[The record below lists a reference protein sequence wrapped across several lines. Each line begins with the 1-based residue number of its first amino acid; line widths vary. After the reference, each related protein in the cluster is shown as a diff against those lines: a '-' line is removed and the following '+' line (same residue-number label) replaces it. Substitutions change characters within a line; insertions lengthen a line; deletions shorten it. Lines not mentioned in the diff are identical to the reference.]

1 MSNQMSGAAAPTPE
15 SALALLKGL
24 LPEQEQIVRTLD
36 RPVFV
41 AAGAGSGKTFTLTRR
56 IVWALC
62 PGSGEGG
69 APFLDSLDQALVIT
83 FTEKAAGEIKE
94 RVRKA
99 LREAGLAGEALK
111 VDSAWVSTIHHMCA
125 RILRAHALDLGLD
138 PNFAMIADQRA
149 TTMRAQALE
158 DALDE
163 LDGDEGLDALFA
175 EFGGGSGSGRDGV
188 TGLVTSLLNRAGSA
202 TEGLASLSFVD
213 AAADVSGVM
222 RAVLY
227 SYQAMCGNKIKD
239 ADELARCC
247 EERDALERFFALA
260 PGQRTAAAAADLL
273 EGIKGP
279 NGQKWRAKAVNDAYK
294 ETRAALDAA
303 RAEVALGRAVPL
315 QAPLMALARR
325 VQDNYDAAK
334 RAEGVLDNDDLL
346 QLTAR
351 AFRDHPAIAQ
361 EYAHKFRLVMVDEF
375 QDTNAQQVSM
385 VKSLSGE
392 GACHLTTVGDAQQ
405 AIYGFRGADV
415 SVFEEHGREVGEA
428 GTVRLAYNFRSDDAI
443 LRFVKRTCGDTGI
456 VPSFM
461 DLKPRENRA
470 SDFPAN
476 ACPRVVVELT
486 RAHRQGR
493 SVVAAA
499 ERTRVAAEQLA
510 DRLCRIQEQGVEP
523 RQMAVLMRSLSQA
536 PVYIDA
542 LRAVGLESVVVGGST
557 FASAPEVRVI
567 EELLRALASPQD
579 TKSGLF
585 GVLESDMFALDGNDL
600 LMLATRPQDVLDAPA
615 KRRINIGAR
624 PDAPD
629 FGDVAPSARLVRA
642 REVMGRA
649 WERVG
654 QLPVADVVLMCVRES
669 GWLDR
674 LEGRG
679 VAGRAVAANVL
690 AAIRHIRE
698 LAEESGLDAIRASE
712 EFSRW
717 LDVVKEGPASLSGEG
732 LNAVSL
738 MTAHAS
744 KGLEFDVV
752 AVVGCAGS
760 DRTPAAPRLLARRAG
775 DRELLTLAPAGFK
788 APDLGEDAPADEADC
803 VTPLDWRVLMEQ
815 QRRVD
820 EEREDG
826 RLLYVALTRAK
837 ECVILCL
844 NGTVKKDGALSPAM
858 SGRIAETL
866 FGETLSAGESRFGY
880 GGVAEGLVRVIDA
893 SPCEDGTV
901 FVDDGGSLLNTAET
915 LEGEVEAPRGADEGG
930 RVFKLYDLDAETRA
944 SLGLWR
950 PREGVFSYSAAHRVL
965 GQEGGPA
972 TLDEVL
978 ELPEPAL
985 AGAAE
990 LARAASYP
998 HGEEPARVRAERP
1011 RPLPVM
1017 EDEDLPAD
1025 TADADRATNLGSAF
1039 HELARYMVE
1048 TGAEPTAER
1057 VSLVADAYAVTRA
1070 DRGRLAAALGRWER
1084 SLIRAEA
1091 LSHACVRAEVP
1102 FFQAVSS
1109 PLGEDLEGA
1118 IDLLACD
1125 APGCGEA
1132 LLVDYKTGD
1141 HGVTYAQIRERHE
1154 MQARFYASVLL
1165 AQGFTSVTCAFVCV
1179 ELEDECGEPVVVR
1192 YTF

>member
-1 MSNQMSGAAAPTPE
+1 MSNTPAGAVPAPTQQ
-15 SALALLKGL
+15 SALDLLRGL

-99 LREAGLAGEALK
+99 LREAGLADEALK

-125 RILRAHALDLGLD
+125 RILRAHALDLGFD
-138 PNFAMIADQRA
+138 PSFAMIADQTA
-149 TTMRAQALE
+149 HAMRAQALE

-163 LDGDEGLDALFA
+163 LDGDPGLDALYA

-188 TGLVTSLLNRAGSA
+188 EGLVTSLLNRAGSA
-202 TEGLASLSFVD
+202 TDGLDSLAFVD

-239 ADELARCC
+239 EDELARCC
-247 EERDALERFFALA
+247 QERDALLRFFELA
-260 PGQRTAAAAADLL
+260 PGQHTAAAASELL
-273 EGIKGP
+273 DGIKGP

-303 RAEVALGRAVPL
+303 RSEVALGRAVPL
-315 QAPLMALARR
+315 QGPLMELARL
-325 VQDNYDAAK
+325 VQNNYDAAK
-334 RAEGVLDNDDLL
+334 RVGGVLDNDDLL

-351 AFRDHPAIAQ
+351 AFRDHPAIAE
-361 EYAHKFRLVMVDEF
+361 EYANKFRLVMVDEF

-392 GACHLTTVGDAQQ
+392 DACHLTTVGDAQQ

-415 SVFEEHGREVGEA
+415 SVFEDRGREVGES

-461 DLKPRENRA
+461 DLKPREARE
-470 SDFPAN
+470 SDFPEAE
-476 ACPRVVVELT
+476 CPRVVVELT
-486 RAHRQGR
+486 RAYREGR
-493 SVVAAA
+493 SVVPAA

-510 DRLCRIQEQGVEP
+510 DRLCRIREGGVEP

-536 PVYIDA
+536 PVYIEA
-542 LRAVGLESVVVGGST
+542 LRGVGIESVVVGGST
-557 FASAPEVRVI
+557 FASAREVRVV
-567 EELLRALASPQD
+567 EALLRSLASPQD

-615 KRRINIGAR
+615 KRRINVGAR

-629 FGDVAPSARLVRA
+629 FGDVAPSARLVRV
-642 REVMGRA
+642 REVLGRA

-654 QLPVADVVLMCVRES
+654 KLPVADVVLMCVRES

-674 LEGRG
+674 LERQG

-698 LAEESGLDAIRASE
+698 LAEEDGLDAIRASE

-717 LDVVKEGPASLSGEG
+717 LDAVKEGPASLSGEG

-752 AVVGCAGS
+752 AVVGCTGS
-760 DRTPAAPRLLARRAG
+760 DRTPGSPRLLARRDG

-788 APDLGEDAPADEADC
+788 VPDLGEDAPVDAADC
-803 VTPLDWRVLMEQ
+803 VTPLDWRVLMEGE
-815 QRRVD
+815 RRED
-820 EEREDG
+820 EAREDG

-844 NGTVKKDGALSPAM
+844 NATVKKDGSLSPAM
-858 SGRIAETL
+858 TGRIAEAL
-866 FGETLSAGESRFGY
+866 FGETPVAGEGRFAY
-880 GGVAEGLVRVIDA
+880 GGVADGLVRCVDVHPI
-893 SPCEDGTV
+893 EDDPY
-901 FVDDGGSLLNTAET
+901 VDDGNSLLYTKES
-915 LEGEVEAPRGADEGG
+915 LEGTFRLAGEDTGAF
-930 RVFKLYDLDAETRA
+930 RLYDLDAETHA
-944 SLGLWR
+944 ELGFWR
-950 PREGVFSYSAAHRVL
+950 PREGVFSYSAAHRAL
-965 GQEGGPA
+965 GAEGGPA

-978 ELPEPAL
+978 ALPEPA
-985 AGAAE
+985 AADAAE
-990 LARAASYP
+990 LARAACYP
-998 HGEEPARVRAERP
+998 HGEAPAQVRAERP
-1011 RPLPVM
+1011 RPRPVS

-1025 TADADRATNLGSAF
+1025 TDDADRATNLGSAF
-1039 HELARYMVE
+1039 HELARFMIE
-1048 TGAEPTAER
+1048 TGGVPSER
-1057 VSLVADAYAVTRA
+1057 RVELVASAYGVTRPDLA
-1070 DRGRLAAALGRWER
+1070 RLKAALGRW
-1084 SLIRAEA
+1084 SNSQIRAEA
-1091 LSHACVRAEVP
+1091 LGHACVRAEVP
-1102 FFQAVSS
+1102 FFYEVSS
-1109 PLGEDLEGA
+1109 PLGHDLEGA

-1125 APGCGEA
+1125 RPGSGAA

-1141 HGVTYAQIRERHE
+1141 HGATYAQIRERHE

-1165 AQGFTSVTCAFVCV
+1165 GQGFTSVTCAFVCV
-1179 ELEDECGEPVVVR
+1179 ELEDETGEPVVVR

>member
-1 MSNQMSGAAAPTPE
+1 MSTNMSGAAPAPTKE
-15 SALALLKGL
+15 SALALLEGL

-36 RPVFV
+36 RPIFV

-99 LREAGLAGEALK
+99 LREAGLADEALK

-138 PNFAMIADQRA
+138 PSFAMVADQA
-149 TTMRAQALE
+149 ASAMRAQALE
-158 DALDE
+158 VALDE
-163 LDGDEGLDALFA
+163 MDGDPGLDALFA
-175 EFGGGSGSGRDGV
+175 EFGGGTGSGRDGV
-188 TGLVTSLLNRAGSA
+188 EGLVTSLLNRAGSA
-202 TEGLASLSFVD
+202 TDGLDSLEFVD
-213 AAADVSGVM
+213 AEADVSGVM

-227 SYQAMCGNKIKD
+227 SYQALCGNKVKD

-247 EERDALERFFALA
+247 QERDALERFFVLA
-260 PGQRTAAAAADLL
+260 PSRRTAAAAAEVLDAV
-273 EGIKGP
+273 KGP

-315 QAPLMALARR
+315 QGPLMVLARC
-325 VQDNYDAAK
+325 VQAHYDAAK
-334 RAEGVLDNDDLL
+334 REAGVLDNDDLL

-351 AFRDHPAIAQ
+351 AFRDHPAIAE
-361 EYAHKFRLVMVDEF
+361 EYAHRFRLVMVDEF

-385 VKSLSGE
+385 VKGLSGE

-415 SVFEEHGREVGEA
+415 SVFEDRGREVGEA

-461 DLKPRENRA
+461 DLKPRDNRE
-470 SDFPAN
+470 SDFPAA

-486 RAHRQGR
+486 RAFREGR
-493 SVVAAA
+493 SVVPAA

-510 DRLCRIQEQGVEP
+510 DRLATIHEEGVEP
-523 RQMAVLMRSLSQA
+523 RQMAVLMRSLAQA

-557 FASAPEVRVI
+557 FASAAEVRVV
-567 EELLRALASPQD
+567 EALLRTLASPQD

-585 GVLESDMFALDGNDL
+585 AVLESDMFALDGNDL

-615 KRRINIGAR
+615 KRRINVGAR
-624 PDAPD
+624 PGAPD
-629 FGDVAPSARLVRA
+629 FGDVAPSERLVRA
-642 REVMGRA
+642 REVLGRA

-674 LEGRG
+674 LERRG

-690 AAIRHIRE
+690 TAIRHIRA
-698 LAEESGLDAIRASE
+698 LAEEGGLDAIRASE

-717 LDVVKEGPASLSGEG
+717 LNVVKEGPASLSGEG

-803 VTPLDWRVLMEQ
+803 VTPLDWRVLMEE

-820 EEREDG
+820 EACEDG

-844 NGTVKKDGALSPAM
+844 NATVKKGGGLSPAM
-858 SGRIAETL
+858 TGRIAETL
-866 FGETLSAGESRFGY
+866 FGETPVAGEGHFAY
-880 GGVAEGLVRVIDA
+880 GGRDAGLLRCVDVSPAEGE
-893 SPCEDGTV
+893 PY
-901 FVDDGGSLLNTAET
+901 VDDGDSLRYTAES
-915 LEGEVEAPRGADEGG
+915 LEGTIRLKGEGG
-930 RVFKLYDLDAETRA
+930 GTRAFRLYDVDAETHA
-944 SLGLWR
+944 ELGLWR

-965 GQEGGPA
+965 GREGGPA
-972 TLDEVL
+972 TLDEVMA
-978 ELPEPAL
+978 LPQPASVS
-985 AGAAE
+985 AEE
-990 LARAASYP
+990 LARAGTYP
-998 HGEEPARVRAERP
+998 KGEAPAATRAARP
-1011 RPLPVM
+1011 RPAPVLAD
-1017 EDEDLPAD
+1017 EDEPAD
-1025 TADADRATNLGSAF
+1025 TDDADRATNLGSAF
-1039 HELARYMVE
+1039 HELARLMVE
-1048 TGAEPTAER
+1048 TGREPGEER
-1057 VSLVADAYAVTRA
+1057 VALVADAYAVTRA
-1070 DRGRLAAALGRWER
+1070 DRRRL
-1084 SLIRAEA
+1084 AEA
-1091 LSHACVRAEVP
+1091 LTRWAGSQIRAQALGHACVRAEVP
-1102 FFQAVSS
+1102 FFRAVSS

-1125 APGCGEA
+1125 APGRGEA

-1141 HGVTYAQIRERHE
+1141 HGATYAQIRERHE

-1165 AQGFTSVTCAFVCV
+1165 AQGFTVVTCAFVCV
-1179 ELEDECGEPVVVR
+1179 ELEDETGEPVVVR